1 MGQELSGEIEATGK
15 AVTRFKAGDQVF
27 AFTGFALG
35 AYAEYTCLPE
45 GGLLAI
51 KPANMTYEEAAAIP
65 LGGLEAADF
74 LRRANIR
81 SGQKVL
87 IIGAGGSIGT
97 LGVQLAKYFGA
108 EVTAVDSPGK
118 LDMLRVI
125 GADHVIDYT
134 RQDFTKSGE
143 SYDVIFDVIGKSSYS
158 GSLRL
163 LKKNGCYLQ
172 GNPSLTNRV
181 RGRWTSLVSSKKI
194 LFATTNRNADDLI
207 YLKERIEAGQLRP
220 VIDRRYPLEQIVEA
234 HRYVETGAKKGC
246 VVITV

>member
-1 MGQELSGEIEATGK
+1 MRK
-15 AVTRFKAGDQVF
+15 R
-27 AFTGFALG
+27 
-35 AYAEYTCLPE
+35 LPSHSE
-45 GGLLAI
+45 
-51 KPANMTYEEAAAIP
+51 
-65 LGGLEAADF
+65 GLEAGDF

-108 EVTAVDSPGK
+108 EVTAVDTPGK
-118 LDMLRVI
+118 LDMLRNI

-181 RGRWTSLVSSKKI
+181 RGRWTSLVSSKKMI
-194 LFATTNRNADDLI
+194 FATD
-207 YLKERIEAGQLRP
+207 KPQSG
-220 VIDRRYPLEQIVEA
+220 
-234 HRYVETGAKKGC
+234 
-246 VVITV
+246 